1 MPKIVRRLTLIE
13 VATLLGWPTDGPPI
27 AARKR
32 TRDRLRAI
40 EARTGVSLIRRGGG
54 RGNPSTVA
62 WSSLRAAG
70 LVDDVAATAER
81 LREERDELARSVA
94 TLRRALS
101 RLARRVMALE
111 QGQPPARRPRR
122 RTWRHHETAGTARA
136 STPDPSVVALAAAA
150 MSPTDLA
157 G

>member
-81 LREERDELARSVA
+81 VREERDELARSVA
-94 TLRRALS
+94 TLRRALA

-111 QGQPPARRPRR
+111 QGTVQRTPRR
-122 RTWRHHETAGTARA
+122 RTWRHHETAGTERA